1 MQIYTEVYNIR
12 FSKEQKATL
21 KKLAERNI
29 RVPDF
34 IRQAVK
40 EKLQREYKDLIVKP
54 KKVEVP
60 F

>member
-1 MQIYTEVYNIR
+1 MQIYTEVYPIR

-29 RVPDF
+29 KVPEF
-34 IRQAVK
+34 IREAVR
-40 EKLQREYKDLIVKP
+40 EKLAREYKDLIVKP
-54 KKVEVP
+54 KAFKVP